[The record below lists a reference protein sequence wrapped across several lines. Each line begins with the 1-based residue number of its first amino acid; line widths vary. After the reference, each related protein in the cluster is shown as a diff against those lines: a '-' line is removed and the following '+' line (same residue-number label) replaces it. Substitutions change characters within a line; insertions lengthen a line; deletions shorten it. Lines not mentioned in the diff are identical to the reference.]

1 MINYLIANKEWVF
14 SGVGVMAL
22 GGAAAFARFVLFSR
36 KGAVSSPL
44 IRQSQKSGHSSKNT
58 QIGAVNLLPPD
69 RR

>member
-14 SGVGVMAL
+14 SGIGVMAL

-44 IRQSQKSGHSSKNT
+44 IRQSRNPVTPRKTPRLG
-58 QIGAVNLLPPD
+58 P
-69 RR
+69 